1 MGWEEVIAE
10 EDKVGDRDRL
20 LLGGGHGG
28 LGKRPEWLW
37 PRDTQRS

>member
-10 EDKVGDRDRL
+10 EDKVGDRL